1 MGPIH
6 VPASEFT
13 ERDSDEDRSRSGK
26 GRQPYR
32 RLQRELT
39 EEELATSGVQKLI
52 LYENDKLWEENYEMQ
67 EFRDRFHEC
76 DREVAVLRERN
87 KEATAQD
94 IVIGA
99 TLAVGALIIGF
110 VPSLWAPIDENPNGL
125 IALVVGAVLVLGSVG
140 ARLSWRRPVGSVEKE
155 R

>member
-1 MGPIH
+1 M
-6 VPASEFT
+6 
-13 ERDSDEDRSRSGK
+13 
-26 GRQPYR
+26 
-32 RLQRELT
+32 
-39 EEELATSGVQKLI
+39 
-52 LYENDKLWEENYEMQ
+52 WEENYEMQ